1 MKKFLGEKILIL
13 STLLTL
19 SSIVHAVDFLSLTK
33 DITGEG
39 IAEEI
44 KLVENESDFYLLT
57 ITSNN
62 REIIRNGDLI
72 PRTIKNSGGLDIFQG
87 ISVTD
92 GNLSIRYKFCSPS
105 SSLCSERNIII
116 SYKESEFIF
125 SREDTIVS
133 ADMISIKN
141 THYPKEKI
149 KLSTMSYQTI
159 LENNDDTATAV
170 FSKTYGKCV
179 KELGGDTLTRI
190 SDELDKDNPG
200 DWLLKKDCITPA
212 LVFTLQNQG
221 YISVAAPSKYLK
233 LLLNDTNN

>member
-1 MKKFLGEKILIL
+1 MKKSLGEKILIL
-13 STLLTL
+13 STFWTL
-19 SSIVHAVDFLSLTK
+19 SSIVHAADFLSLTK
-33 DITGEG
+33 DITGDG

-44 KLVENESDFYLLT
+44 KLVENKSDFYILT

-62 REIIRNGDLI
+62 KEIIRNRNLI
-72 PRTIKNSGGLDIFQG
+72 PRSIKNSGGLDIFQG

-116 SYKESEFIF
+116 SFKDSEFIL

-141 THYPKEKI
+141 TQHPKEKI
-149 KLSTMSYQTI
+149 KLSTMNYQTI
-159 LENNDDTATAV
+159 LENNTDTATAV

-179 KELGGDTLTRI
+179 KELGGDTLTII
-190 SDELDKDNPG
+190 SEELDKDNPE

-212 LVFTLQNQG
+212 LVFILQNQG
-221 YISVAAPSKYLK
+221 YISDAAPSKYLK
-233 LLLNDTNN
+233 LLKNSKNK